1 MKKIKTAAVLLIAAF
16 AAHAQDANE
25 NNFNPFTSREFL
37 FDTLH
42 ICTTLFGIYLVASF
56 ILTIIKRSL
65 DQRIKTKILEK
76 GTEENIITKL
86 LEPDKKDSRNTVLQ
100 WICILTSIG
109 TGLTLIGFFRPFGIH
124 TVAIMAF
131 SIAAGFLFYY
141 LFTKQT
147 GKQ

>member
-1 MKKIKTAAVLLIAAF
+1 MKKIKTTAVLLIAAF
-16 AAHAQDANE
+16 AANAQDANE
-25 NNFNPFTSREFL
+25 NNFNPFTSREFI

-42 ICTTLFGIYLVASF
+42 ICTTLVGIYLVASF

-76 GTEENIITKL
+76 GTEENIVTKL

-100 WICILTSIG
+100 WICILISIG
-109 TGLTLIGFFRPFGIH
+109 IGLTLVGLTQPFGIH

-141 LFTKQT
+141 LFTKKT
-147 GKQ
+147 DKQ